1 MALLHSAFG
10 SDTDIDPSDLNLSL
24 RFVVTS
30 FTRIC
35 MQGLKDEMNIT
46 SWVLA
51 IENNKSLSSLP

>member
-46 SWVLA
+46 S
-51 IENNKSLSSLP
+51 

>member
-30 FTRIC
+30 FTKIS
-35 MQGLKDEMNIT
+35 MQGLKDEMNFM
-46 SWVLA
+46 SFS
-51 IENNKSLSSLP
+51 N